1 MQFPSFKQT
10 GFFPQETFVQL
21 IRSSSFFGFVPRVRE
36 QSPKVPVSFSGIATI
51 ATLSPVLSGKHP
63 IRGIAKHPIRGIAK
77 HPIRGIAKHPIR
89 GIAKHP
95 IRGITHPAAWV
106 AGSKLSRASS
116 IFRRQMVLKK
126 PICVVIAMAG
136 CSPSQ
141 KQSPDLARRSL
152 QETMLPRTVEGTP
165 VSQRYRTRNRDFFN
179 TLIVSFFRSTRLRW
193 YNYDSLLTKNMPYLI

>member
-51 ATLSPVLSGKHP
+51 ATLSPVLSG
-63 IRGIAKHPIRGIAK
+63 
-77 HPIRGIAKHPIR
+77 KHPIR